1 MPKHYRHRTDSNQP
15 VIMASLRANG
25 CKVIDLS
32 VVGQGCPDLLA
43 LLPDGTLKLIE
54 VKNPDGRD
62 RLTDKQKDFISEGW
76 PVEIVHY
83 PDEIEAIANP

>member
-1 MPKHYRHRTDSNQP
+1 MPKYHRHKTDKNQP
-15 VIMASLRANG
+15 DIMVALRRNG
-25 CKVIDLS
+25 CKVIDLFLIGGG
-32 VVGQGCPDLLA
+32 VPDLLA

-76 PVEIVHY
+76 PVSIVHY
-83 PDEIEAIANP
+83 PDQVAAIANS

>member
-1 MPKHYRHRTDSNQP
+1 MPKHYRHRIDSNQP

-32 VVGQGCPDLLA
+32 LIGGGVPDLLA

-62 RLTDKQKDFISEGW
+62 RLTDKQKDFIEEGW
-76 PVEIVHY
+76 PVSIVHY
-83 PDEIEAIANP
+83 PDQCERIARG